1 MGSHWA
7 ALGDFGGH
15 FWHRRLSLGHFEITW
30 GICIHFG
37 KFLAAIST
45 YEGDF
50 KSFWVAV
57 GIHFGD
63 HFGHGSPFS
72 STRGGIL
79 TSFLTLSFLISPWT
93 AKSRKIDH
101 SGYPPMWVLHGK

>member
-1 MGSHWA
+1 MGSRWA

-50 KSFWVAV
+50 KSFWVDF
-57 GIHFGD
+57 GIALGSLWGHFGVNL
-63 HFGHGSPFS
+63 G
-72 STRGGIL
+72 
-79 TSFLTLSFLISPWT
+79 SFLAYESDFGSL
-93 AKSRKIDH
+93 
-101 SGYPPMWVLHGK
+101 WVHFEIIV